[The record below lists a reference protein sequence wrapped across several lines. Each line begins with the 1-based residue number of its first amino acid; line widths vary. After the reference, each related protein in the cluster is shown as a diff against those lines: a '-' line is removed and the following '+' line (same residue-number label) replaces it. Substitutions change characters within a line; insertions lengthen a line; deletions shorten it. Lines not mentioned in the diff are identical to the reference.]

1 MDRSKKI
8 YSLQILRAL
17 AFVGVFL
24 SHTGITVF
32 SGSGAWGVS
41 VFFILSGFLFVYTKI
56 NSNLS
61 HVGIVGNIKYA
72 TNKIRK
78 LYILHIVTMLLAI
91 PFCFLGDGTFS
102 LAQFLMSLILNV
114 CLLQEWVPLSL
125 RSINGVSWYLSV
137 LLFIYSV
144 SPYILD
150 KMRQIVF
157 FRGKM
162 IVCLLFLFLLQFLIG
177 YYASFFPYNCM
188 ESIYFDTDLTHWIVY
203 DFPLVR
209 LIDWMIGALLGGLYY
224 SHLRHNIMIRKDY
237 LLYMIFAVI
246 FMIVIENF
254 IFVTVTFST
263 RSLDNLNNRWYI
275 YSIIYTISSAGIVY
289 FFSLVKN
296 NSIPDNKMTSYI
308 FCVAN
313 VSAEGF
319 LIHSVVI
326 RYILGV
332 CLLLLVPKWIAQI
345 IAVTIG
351 FPLTL
356 FISKHWKRFMEGKD
370 G

>member
-1 MDRSKKI
+1 MLTFFVLITISNR
-8 YSLQILRAL
+8 IL
-17 AFVGVFL
+17 
-24 SHTGITVF
+24 
-32 SGSGAWGVS
+32 
-41 VFFILSGFLFVYTKI
+41 
-56 NSNLS
+56 
-61 HVGIVGNIKYA
+61 
-72 TNKIRK
+72 
-78 LYILHIVTMLLAI
+78 
-91 PFCFLGDGTFS
+91 C
-102 LAQFLMSLILNV
+102 Q
-114 CLLQEWVPLSL
+114 
-125 RSINGVSWYLSV
+125 
-137 LLFIYSV
+137 
-144 SPYILD
+144 
-150 KMRQIVF
+150 
-157 FRGKM
+157 
-162 IVCLLFLFLLQFLIG
+162 
-177 YYASFFPYNCM
+177 FFPYNCM